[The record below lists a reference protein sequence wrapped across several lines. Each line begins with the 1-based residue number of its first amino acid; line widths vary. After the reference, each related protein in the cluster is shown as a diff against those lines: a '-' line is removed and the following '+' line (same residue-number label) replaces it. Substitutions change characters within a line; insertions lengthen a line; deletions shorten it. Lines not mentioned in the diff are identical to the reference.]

1 MLVIDFVIVS
11 CAQVRW
17 LVSMSMIHN
26 YCHRW
31 LCGVGRVLKGR
42 VVLEVR
48 RSNRSMSKLLE
59 VPVETYY
66 ERVVQ
71 AYFVVSQFW
80 LNQIRRGIQYEFFD
94 PVDRNVM
101 VEASWVLGLDLS
113 KKGGAFCLRGLL
125 GAVFGYDCSETD
137 MLKQELPSLLASRSS
152 S

>member
-11 CAQVRW
+11 CVQVRW

-80 LNQIRRGIQYEFFD
+80 LNQIGRGTQYEFFD

-101 VEASWVLGLDLS
+101 TEASWVLGLDLS
-113 KKGGAFCLRGLL
+113 KKGGTF
-125 GAVFGYDCSETD
+125 V
-137 MLKQELPSLLASRSS
+137 
-152 S
+152 